1 MYIHKYSINDH
12 TVYIV
17 SEKSA
22 KPSKNFVLTSQDW
35 KGYSSG
41 SGVGNALKFL
51 GGLTF
56 SKEEKEI
63 KEEKKEEP
71 KTKKKAVSDLIRKLA
86 LDKYDAIS
94 FVLVAH
100 VKPTDLTHVTETAG
114 KIHDL
119 GKDLNEDNLKNC
131 LEYNKLQLRSTS
143 PDALKNLLN
152 NLKKVK

>member
-1 MYIHKYSINDH
+1 
-12 TVYIV
+12 V

-86 LDKYDAIS
+86 LDPIAAVLSAHTKDSSVPKLLDA
-94 FVLVAH
+94 
-100 VKPTDLTHVTETAG
+100 AG
-114 KIHDL
+114 KIRGH
-119 GKDLNEDNLKNC
+119 GKNISEKDLKKCLDYNGLK
-131 LEYNKLQLRSTS
+131 LRSTS
-143 PDALKNLLN
+143 ADALKNLLN